1 MLKIRLAKVG
11 RKGDVSYRIVV
22 SEAKTKRDSKNVAIL
37 GSYNPRTKP
46 PTLKIKMDEY
56 QAWRKKG
63 AQPTK
68 SVLKLLEK
76 K

>member
-22 SEAKTKRDSKNVAIL
+22 SEARTKRDSKHVAVI
-37 GSYNPRTKP
+37 GSYDPAITP
-46 PTLKIKMDEY
+46 PTIKFDKEKY
-56 QAWRKKG
+56 ESWIKKG

-68 SVLKLLEK
+68 AVLKLINK
-76 K
+76 

>member
-22 SEAKTKRDSKNVAIL
+22 SEAKTKRDSKHVAVI
-37 GSYNPRTKP
+37 GFYDPSTAP
-46 PTLKIKMDEY
+46 PTIKIDKEKY
-56 QAWRKKG
+56 KSWLEKG
-63 AQPTK
+63 AQPTQTV
-68 SVLKLLEK
+68 SKLIK